1 MIHHRFAAFARGV
14 LALTLVVI
22 LWGAFVRATGSG
34 AGCGRHWP
42 LCNGDVVPRAPAV
55 ETLIEL
61 THRLTSGL
69 ALLAVLGMVIWAFRA
84 YPRGHRV
91 RGAAVLSLVFILV
104 EAMIGAGLV
113 LLELVADNDSV
124 ARAYWM
130 VGHLLNTF
138 VLVAALTLTSWYASG
153 GSAVRV
159 RGAGPL
165 GWAMGAAMLAF
176 LAVGATGA
184 IAALG
189 DTLFPSESLAQ
200 GLRDSFSEQSHPL
213 IRLRKIHPLLAV
225 ATGAA
230 IVALG
235 RMTYRLR
242 PSVAVRRASLALVAL
257 YGAQLVVGMVNVV
270 MLAPVTLQLVH
281 LLLADLVWIA
291 LVILAAA
298 ALAEPAPDEKH
309 APAVALAG

>member
-14 LALTLVVI
+14 LALNLVVI

-55 ETLIEL
+55 ETLVEL

-69 ALLAVLGMVIWAFRA
+69 ALLAVLGMVVWAFRA
-84 YPRGHRV
+84 YPRAHRV
-91 RGAAVLSLVFILV
+91 RGAALLSLVFILA
-104 EAMIGAGLV
+104 EALIGAGLV

-138 VLVAALTLTSWYASG
+138 VLVAVLTLTAWYASG
-153 GSAVRV
+153 GPAVRV

-165 GWAMGAAMLAF
+165 AWAIVAAMLAF

-189 DTLFPSESLAQ
+189 DTLFPSASLAQ
-200 GLRDSFSEQSHPL
+200 GLRDSFSDQSHPL
-213 IRLRKIHPLLAV
+213 IRLRKIHPLLAI
-225 ATGAA
+225 ATGAG

-235 RMTYRLR
+235 RFASRIR
-242 PSVAVRRASLALVAL
+242 PSPTVRRAALFLGAL
-257 YGAQLVVGMVNVV
+257 YGAQLVVGLANVA

-291 LVILAAA
+291 LVVLAAA
-298 ALAEPAPDEKH
+298 ALAEPAPGGR
-309 APAVALAG
+309 PAAAVVAAR